1 MATFENMILIEN
13 DSFFATAGVFI
24 ISNSLFVGSM
34 GLCSH
39 CVSIG
44 MNSVLDQLPAF
55 QSIIIGQIAE
65 VDQQRQDIVPVSD
78 RGNVVV
84 KAAGIH

>member
-1 MATFENMILIEN
+1 MATFENMILIEH
-13 DSFFATAGVFI
+13 DSSFATAGVFT

-39 CVSIG
+39 CVSIY

-55 QSIIIGQIAE
+55 QKASVLLTSRTVLANSIRISSLGM
-65 VDQQRQDIVPVSD
+65 RTVSS
-78 RGNVVV
+78 
-84 KAAGIH
+84 ASS